1 MKKIRIC
8 LAVLSLIMSI
18 ICFCTNH
25 PLRGLCF
32 AFVSLYL
39 FVYKRKNKHHYR
51 PRRRVGPPE

>member
-25 PLRGLCF
+25 PLRGLGF

-39 FVYKRKNKHHYR
+39 FLYKKKNKSNDHYR
-51 PRRRVGPPE
+51 PRRRV